1 LKKFTKLVWR
11 NIIVIKPLFKI
22 SAFIITITTISI
34 SIVAASGNAVQTTFA
49 REDLERDQPE
59 VIFPTHFD
67 TSAPLRDLVKKE
79 PLLPDIDTLTGKEYP
94 LYERKLPVPESSVEA
109 MHADLLLSN
118 QTTTHEA
125 VNTNANFEGINY
137 SQGGRFSKTGAPVPP
152 DTNGDIGPNHYIQI
166 VNITFAIFDRA
177 GNLLLG
183 PNFINTIWNGFG
195 GACQTSND
203 GDPIVLYD
211 QLADRWLISQFALPD
226 PYYQCIAISQ
236 SGDPTGAWHRY
247 AYQISSSEFNDYPKF
262 GVWSDAYYM
271 SANNF
276 DDSTMHFTSI
286 IAAAFERDQMLAGNT
301 ARMVKFRKTN
311 SDLYSLLPANLEG
324 TTLPLNGTPNPFVEM
339 EEGNW
344 YDPPISDRLQIWEFH
359 VDWSNTANSSFNHKK
374 NLTTAAFDANMCG
387 GSRNCIPQPGG
398 RNLSAIS
405 DRLMY
410 RLAYRNF
417 GDHQSIVV
425 NHTIDTNGNDH
436 AGIRWYELRDNNDGN
451 SWNIFQQGT
460 FAPDADHRW
469 MGSVSINKRGDIA
482 LGYSVSSA
490 NTFPSIRFTGRYAT
504 DPLDTMP
511 VAESNVVSGGGFQQT
526 VSHRWGDYSAMSVDP
541 ADDCTFWYTQEYYAA
556 SSDRGWQ
563 TRIASFKLRDC
574 EQTTKIYQ
582 PYQAEVISI
591 NRRIKVFVDVD
602 NVQKVEIS
610 IDNQAWIDITSNFDG
625 VYYYYDW
632 DTSGLN
638 QGSHTIQA
646 TVTTSSAGV
655 FNASPTSVTISNNST
670 FLPFTVK

>member
-1 LKKFTKLVWR
+1 
-11 NIIVIKPLFKI
+11 
-22 SAFIITITTISI
+22 
-34 SIVAASGNAVQTTFA
+34 
-49 REDLERDQPE
+49 
-59 VIFPTHFD
+59 
-67 TSAPLRDLVKKE
+67 
-79 PLLPDIDTLTGKEYP
+79 
-94 LYERKLPVPESSVEA
+94 
-109 MHADLLLSN
+109 
-118 QTTTHEA
+118 
-125 VNTNANFEGINY
+125 
-137 SQGGRFSKTGAPVPP
+137 
-152 DTNGDIGPNHYIQI
+152 
-166 VNITFAIFDRA
+166 
-177 GNLLLG
+177 
-183 PNFINTIWNGFG
+183 
-195 GACQTSND
+195 
-203 GDPIVLYD
+203 
-211 QLADRWLISQFALPD
+211 
-226 PYYQCIAISQ
+226 
-236 SGDPTGAWHRY
+236 
-247 AYQISSSEFNDYPKF
+247 
-262 GVWSDAYYM
+262 
-271 SANNF
+271 
-276 DDSTMHFTSI
+276 
-286 IAAAFERDQMLAGNT
+286 
-301 ARMVKFRKTN
+301 MVKYRKTD
-311 SDLYSLLPANLEG
+311 SSLYSLLPANLEG
-324 TTLPLNGTPNPFVEM
+324 TTLPPNGAPNPFVEL
-339 EEGNW
+339 EFPQSHNK
-344 YDPPISDRLQIWEFH
+344 LQIWEFH

-625 VYYYYDW
+625 TYYYYDW
-632 DTSGLN
+632 DISGVS
-638 QGSHTIQA
+638 QGSHTIKA

>member
-1 LKKFTKLVWR
+1 M
-11 NIIVIKPLFKI
+11 
-22 SAFIITITTISI
+22 
-34 SIVAASGNAVQTTFA
+34 AASGNAVQTTFA

-59 VIFPTHFD
+59 VISPTHFD

-247 AYQISSSEFNDYPKF
+247 AYQISSSEFPEFNDYPKF

>member
-1 LKKFTKLVWR
+1 
-11 NIIVIKPLFKI
+11 
-22 SAFIITITTISI
+22 
-34 SIVAASGNAVQTTFA
+34 VAASGNAVQTTFA

-59 VIFPTHFD
+59 VISPTHFD

-374 NLTTAAFDANMCG
+374 NLTTAAFDANMCSW
-387 GSRNCIPQPGG
+387 SRNCIPQPGG
-398 RNLSAIS
+398 SNLSAIS

-625 VYYYYDW
+625 TYYYYDW
-632 DTSGLN
+632 DISGVS
-638 QGSHTIQA
+638 QGSHTIKA